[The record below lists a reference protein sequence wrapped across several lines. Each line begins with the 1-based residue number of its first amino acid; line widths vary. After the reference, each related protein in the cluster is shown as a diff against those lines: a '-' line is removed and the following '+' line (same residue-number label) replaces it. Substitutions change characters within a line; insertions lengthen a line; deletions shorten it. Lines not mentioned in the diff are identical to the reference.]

1 MQEYYYNVNIIL
13 AAGRSRDTRNL
24 DFSYLFR
31 IIPLGAVDM
40 TQDIPQFL
48 TYLIQIKN
56 ASNSTVMS
64 YQRDLKKLFAF
75 LDEKGVNEPEQVTST
90 NLNSYVLH
98 LEKQGLSTAT
108 VSRNIASMKAFFH
121 YMFGLHK
128 VEKDPTDVIKAP
140 HIDKKAPEVLTM
152 EEVVLLLEQP
162 GRATPKEIRDKA
174 MLELLYATG
183 MRVSELISLRVQDIN
198 LNMDYVLCK
207 EGDKERFIPFGKAA
221 ETALKK
227 YLSESR
233 AVLLK
238 DSENECLFVNCSG
251 KPMSRQGFWKLIKQY
266 TTKANIT
273 KDITPHTLRH
283 SFALH
288 LVQNG
293 ADLRA
298 VQEMLGHSDIST
310 TQMYVNMNANRVKEV
325 YAKAHPRG

>member
-1 MQEYYYNVNIIL
+1 MIPVG
-13 AAGRSRDTRNL
+13 AAN
-24 DFSYLFR
+24 
-31 IIPLGAVDM
+31 M
-40 TQDIPQFL
+40 TQDIPQFI
-48 TYLIQIKN
+48 TYLEQIKN

-75 LDEKGVNEPEQVTST
+75 LDEKGVNEPDQVTAT
-90 NLNSYVLH
+90 NLNSYVLY

-128 VEKDPTDVIKAP
+128 VQQDPTDVIKAP
-140 HIDKKAPEVLTM
+140 HIDKRTPEVLTT

-162 GRATPKEIRDKA
+162 YRSTPKEIRDKA

-183 MRVSELISLRVQDIN
+183 MRVTELITLRVQDV
-198 LNMDYVLCK
+198 NMNMNFVLCK

-221 ETALKK
+221 QSALARYIKEGRGPLIK
-227 YLSESR
+227 
-233 AVLLK
+233 
-238 DSENECLFVNCSG
+238 ENQGDVLFVNCSG
-251 KPMSRQGFWKLIKQY
+251 QSMSRQGFWKLIKQY
-266 TTKANIT
+266 AAKAYIT

-293 ADLRA
+293 ADLKA
-298 VQEMLGHSDIST
+298 VQEMMGHSDIST
-310 TQMYVNMNANRVKEV
+310 TQMYLNMNTHANRVKEI
-325 YAKAHPRG
+325 YNKAHPRG

>member
-140 HIDKKAPEVLTM
+140 HIDKKSAGSTYH
-152 EEVVLLLEQP
+152 
-162 GRATPKEIRDKA
+162 GRGGSSFR
-174 MLELLYATG
+174 
-183 MRVSELISLRVQDIN
+183 
-198 LNMDYVLCK
+198 
-207 EGDKERFIPFGKAA
+207 
-221 ETALKK
+221 TA
-227 YLSESR
+227 
-233 AVLLK
+233 
-238 DSENECLFVNCSG
+238 
-251 KPMSRQGFWKLIKQY
+251 RQGNAKRNQGQGY
-266 TTKANIT
+266 AGT
-273 KDITPHTLRH
+273 
-283 SFALH
+283 
-288 LVQNG
+288 
-293 ADLRA
+293 A
-298 VQEMLGHSDIST
+298 VCNRYASIRIDIS
-310 TQMYVNMNANRVKEV
+310 AGSG
-325 YAKAHPRG
+325 H